1 MDIGELVLNNE
12 REFIFNPYTEKQVA
26 LLTKRSLKEKL
37 GRKYKSQKTCRCSK
51 LALETEKQYRTIP
64 GLNKQ
69 NSKPLSGSIQ
79 AMK

>member
-37 GRKYKSQKTCRCSK
+37 G
-51 LALETEKQYRTIP
+51 
-64 GLNKQ
+64 Q
-69 NSKPLSGSIQ
+69 NI
-79 AMK
+79 